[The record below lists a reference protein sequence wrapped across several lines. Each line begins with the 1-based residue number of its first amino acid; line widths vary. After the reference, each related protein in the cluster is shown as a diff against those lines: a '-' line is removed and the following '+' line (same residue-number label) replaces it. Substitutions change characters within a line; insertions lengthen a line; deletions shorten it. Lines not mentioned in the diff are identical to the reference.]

1 VIYGES
7 IRLRAIE
14 RTDLERY
21 VEWFNDPEVTQHL
34 MRHLPLS
41 LAAEERWFENLQSQ
55 AEESRPL
62 AVEAKDGDQWVHIG
76 GGGLHDIDWQSRRA
90 EVGIA
95 IGDKR
100 YWNRG
105 FGTDTIRALLRHGF
119 ECLNL
124 HRIYLRV
131 FEDNER
137 AIAVYGRLGFKEEG
151 RLREHSYRGG
161 EYRDMLFMG
170 ILRSEWKETTEVKA

>member
-1 VIYGES
+1 VIYGDN

-41 LAAEERWFENLQSQ
+41 LAAEEQWFENMQKQ
-55 AEESRPL
+55 EEESRPL
-62 AVEAKDGDQWVHIG
+62 AIEAKDGDQWVHIG
-76 GGGLHDIDWQSRRA
+76 GAGIHDIDWQARRG
-90 EVGIA
+90 ELGIS

-100 YWNRG
+100 YWNKG
-105 FGTDTIRALLRHGF
+105 FGTDSVRALLRHGF

-124 HRIYLRV
+124 HRIFLRV

-137 AIAVYGRLGFKEEG
+137 AIAVYERLGFKEEG

-161 EYRDMLFMG
+161 SYLDTIIMG
-170 ILRSEWKETTEVKA
+170 ILRSEWEQSTEVRA

>member
-1 VIYGES
+1 VIYGDN

-21 VEWFNDPEVTQHL
+21 VEWFNDPEVTRHL

-41 LAAEERWFENLQSQ
+41 LAAEVQWFENMQKQ
-55 AEESRPL
+55 EEESRPL
-62 AVEAKDGDQWVHIG
+62 AIEAKDGDQWVHIG
-76 GGGLHDIDWQSRRA
+76 GAGIHDIDWQARRG
-90 EVGIA
+90 EMGIS

-124 HRIYLRV
+124 HRIFLRV

-137 AIAVYGRLGFKEEG
+137 AIAVYERLGFKEEG
-151 RLREHSYRGG
+151 RLREHSYRSGS
-161 EYRDMLFMG
+161 YLDMIIMG
-170 ILRSEWKETTEVKA
+170 ILRSEWEQMTEVKA